1 MIHTNRIRKSK
12 KKLQY
17 GGQLYDILP
26 EYKDGF
32 VGYKGV
38 DSGIILNT
46 AVQLQKQYDD
56 ILNEKKEAL
65 KSIRDAKVH
74 TIYNGLKTQLSED
87 ILNANKNLL
96 ERSNNDVLSPIYSQG
111 IMNVVDEKMNGREWT
126 AALGNSPQ
134 LEEYE
139 TNKQRMLEKGNVQ
152 NYDDPN
158 LPVYNEMVKG
168 NNIYNPFV
176 PRGIFET
183 PNYDAAFDA
192 MAKEFPE
199 EELTSFL
206 PVKITDD
213 KGNVTYA
220 PFDVIKMDAKIKGT
234 PGLNARY
241 ETLLNNFYTTAEGAS
256 FARKVAQDLGLPP
269 NPDGSVDM
277 NNPTLK
283 DAYNKQVLAMMN
295 RAAIRNQSYK
305 ETGTITTLAG
315 QERWSEFQQQAE
327 MKAAETQ
334 ARLDQDAY
342 FKQKELDLERDKLD
356 QKGDAAANKGSGT
369 TGTTSKKGKPDEPS
383 YGLLGDM
390 STGITST
397 ASYSIKEDN
406 DVNYST
412 YKVGVVRAEEKYK
425 SKLKTYSE
433 DTDISATNISISSKE
448 PGLYITK
455 SYDNTNKPTMY
466 ENLVD
471 YYDKYNSL
479 TGLDINF
486 DGNDND
492 AKQLQTLENHVK
504 DLLVEKKLK
513 ESSQETLTNINST
526 AFEKLK
532 QVKDGTAKQLYV
544 PVNGFPNALYDNK
557 TNTIVTLTDAGQL
570 LVVDV
575 NKYPKSNNGKADI
588 PAIISSVNAGI
599 VAPSDVTGVSIAGDQ
614 DKTTFMADAKISFL
628 VKNGYYNAPLKQQY
642 NKITGEPIPIRGGYT
657 NTAIP
662 TEKYKNL
669 NEIQKAEIDRAFLL
683 SDDYKE
689 ANKRVTQ
696 DFEAKYYGV
705 SGLKADVIR
714 KLNEVSKASATYQ
727 ITDQTISSIPNE
739 LTTKQTSDN
748 DRYFSQMQQVKQTM
762 INSPGNLNL
771 SVYELNTEKKDAGIT
786 PTYYDALVTKSKALV
801 KDGKFTASPTIIFDG
816 VTRDDKIGACFYG
829 SIAYD
834 VSEYYKGSS
843 EKAATTKEELQN
855 KVSNSDNK
863 LRIETGVD
871 GKTYLIDNRKFL
883 VRSEVAN
890 QALFDKELT
899 ESDDSKGVAKQY
911 NLLTQGFA
919 NNELT
924 IFKLDTYSSTN
935 DVHIEKHIDNN
946 YNTNYRVY
954 WKDING
960 KNEYSTYDN
969 LAEVAKVTY
978 EYNMGLQKLNNTIES
993 SPYFVSQNTD
1003 GSAAKNA
1010 VQNRILL
1017 NTYSNLVSPLQYQ
1030 TYPGKVERD
1039 KYLSDASSKLYYKT
1053 TATQGASQV
1062 EFTVSNDNKQANYLL
1077 LKAISEIANTENIE
1091 NGIVKKVP
1099 TPIKEADIFTT
1110 DIDSS
1115 SFNNFQK
1122 KLLKKYFGS
1131 NVNITYK
1138 NNTLTI
1144 SQKL

>member
-32 VGYKGV
+32 VEYKGP
-38 DSGIILNT
+38 DTGIILNT
-46 AVQLQKQYDD
+46 AIQLQQQYDN
-56 ILNEKKEAL
+56 ILKEKKEAL

-111 IMNVVDEKMNGREWT
+111 IMNVVDEKMNSREWT

-139 TNKQRMLEKGNVQ
+139 TNKQQMLAKGNVQ

-183 PNYDAAFDA
+183 PDYDAAFDA
-192 MAKEFPE
+192 MAKNFPE

-220 PFDVIKMDAKIKGT
+220 PFDVIKMDAKIKST
-234 PGLNARY
+234 PGLNERY
-241 ETLLNNFYTTAEGAS
+241 KTLVDNFYTTAEGAS

-342 FKQKELDLERDKLD
+342 FKQQQLDIEREKLEQKED
-356 QKGDAAANKGSGT
+356 AANKGSGT
-369 TGTTSKKGKPDEPS
+369 NTGTTPKKGKPDEPS

-412 YKVGVVRAEEKYK
+412 YRVGVVKAEEKYK
-425 SKLKTYSE
+425 SKLKTYSD
-433 DTDISATNISISSKE
+433 DTKANNISISSTE
-448 PGLYITK
+448 PGLYTTMNYDNNTK
-455 SYDNTNKPTMY
+455 SNMY
-466 ENLVD
+466 ESLVD
-471 YYDKYNSL
+471 YYDRYNSL
-479 TGLDINF
+479 DGLSISF
-486 DGNDND
+486 DGDTND
-492 AKQLQTLENHVK
+492 ASKKGELERHVK
-504 DLLVEKKLK
+504 DLLVERKLK
-513 ESSQETLTNINST
+513 ESSQETLKNINNS

-532 QVKDGTAKQLYV
+532 QVKDGTARQLYV
-544 PVNGFPNALYDNK
+544 PIKGNPNALYDKN
-557 TNTIVTLTDAGQL
+557 TNTIVALSSSGE
-570 LVVDV
+570 LVVVDINNSKFKGMPV
-575 NKYPKSNNGKADI
+575 EEIAKNVITSPVPKNIN
-588 PAIISSVNAGI
+588 
-599 VAPSDVTGVSIAGDQ
+599 GVSIAGDQ
-614 DKTTFMADAKISFL
+614 DKTTFMVDAKIDFL
-628 VKNGYYNAPLKQQY
+628 VKNGYYNTSAAPVIYGMPNAPKTKPY
-642 NKITGEPIPIRGGYT
+642 
-657 NTAIP
+657 P
-662 TEKYKNL
+662 TEKYNKL
-669 NEIQKAEIDRAFLL
+669 SEIQKAEIDRAFLL
-683 SDDYKE
+683 SDNYKE
-689 ANKRVTQ
+689 ANKRVTK
-696 DFEAKYYGV
+696 DFETRYYNT
-705 SGLKADVIR
+705 SGLGVDVLR

-748 DRYFSQMQQVKQTM
+748 DKYFSQMQQVKATM
-762 INSPGNLNL
+762 KNSPGNLNL

-786 PTYYDALVTKSKALV
+786 PTYYDALAAKSKALV
-801 KDGKFTASPTIIFDG
+801 GVGEFTASPTIIFDG

-834 VSEYYKGSS
+834 VSHYYTGNTGDV
-843 EKAATTKEELQN
+843 ATENKTKLLD
-855 KVSNSDNK
+855 KVSGSDNK
-863 LRIETGVD
+863 LRIETGAD

-911 NLLTQGFA
+911 NLLTQGFS

-935 DVHIEKHIDNN
+935 DVHIEKHVDNN

-960 KNEYSTYDN
+960 KNEYNEYDN

-978 EYNMGLQKLNNTIES
+978 EYNLGLQKLNNTIEN
-993 SPYFVSQNTD
+993 SPYFVNQNSD
-1003 GSAAKNA
+1003 GSAATNA

-1053 TATQGASQV
+1053 TATKDVSQV
-1062 EFTVSNDNKQANYLL
+1062 EFAVSNDNKQANYLL
-1077 LKAISEIANTENIE
+1077 LKAISEIANTESIE
-1091 NGIVKKVP
+1091 NGVAKKVP
-1099 TPIKEADIFTT
+1099 APVKEADIFATG
-1110 DIDSS
+1110 IDSNLFS
-1115 SFNNFQK
+1115 TFQK
-1122 KLLKKYFGS
+1122 SLLKKYFGS
-1131 NVNITYK
+1131 EVNVVYK

-1144 SQKL
+1144 SQKQ

>member
-26 EYKDGF
+26 EYKDVF
-32 VGYKGV
+32 VDYKGV

-46 AVQLQKQYDD
+46 AIQLQKQYDD

-87 ILNANKNLL
+87 ILNANKSLL

-111 IMNVVDEKMNGREWT
+111 IMNVVDEKMNGKEWT

-139 TNKQRMLEKGNVQ
+139 ASKQRMLESGNVQ

-176 PRGIFET
+176 PRSVYKT

-192 MAKEFPE
+192 MAKNFPE

-342 FKQKELDLERDKLD
+342 FKQQQLDLEKDKLD
-356 QKGDAAANKGSGT
+356 QKGDEAASKGGTT
-369 TGTTSKKGKPDEPS
+369 TGTTPKKGKPDEPS

-412 YKVGVVRAEEKYK
+412 YRVGVVRAEEKYK
-425 SKLKTYSE
+425 SKLKTYS
-433 DTDISATNISISSKE
+433 DDRDIRANSISISSQE
-448 PGLYITK
+448 PGLYTTK
-455 SYDNTNKPTMY
+455 TYDNNSKSTMY

-479 TGLDINF
+479 TGLDISF
-486 DGNDND
+486 DGNTND
-492 AKQLQTLENHVK
+492 ANQKVILENHVK

-513 ESSQETLTNINST
+513 ESSQETLTNINNT

-532 QVKDGTAKQLYV
+532 QVKDGNAKQVYAQV
-544 PVNGFPNALYDNK
+544 TGSPNALYDNK
-557 TNTIVTLTDAGQL
+557 TKTIVALSSSGEL
-570 LVVDV
+570 LVVDI
-575 NKYPKSNNGKADI
+575 NNSSFRGTSIEDI
-588 PAIISSVNAGI
+588 AKNVTLSP
-599 VAPSDVTGVSIAGDQ
+599 VAKNINGVSIAGDQ
-614 DKTTFMADAKISFL
+614 DKTTFMADAKIDFL
-628 VKNGYYNAPLKQQY
+628 VNNGYYNAPFKQQY
-642 NKITGEPIPIRGGYT
+642 NKLTGAPIPVRGGVET
-657 NTAIP
+657 TATP
-662 TEKYKNL
+662 TEKYNKL
-669 NEIQKAEIDRAFLL
+669 SEIQKAEIDRAFLL
-683 SDDYKE
+683 SDNYKE
-689 ANKRVTQ
+689 ANKRVTK
-696 DFEAKYYGV
+696 DFETRYYNT
-705 SGLKADVIR
+705 SGLGIDVLR
-714 KLNEVSKASATYQ
+714 KLNEVSKASATYK

-748 DRYFSQMQQVKQTM
+748 DNYFSQMLQVKATM
-762 INSPGNLNL
+762 KNSPGNLNL

-801 KDGKFTASPTIIFDG
+801 GVGEFTASPTIIFDG

-834 VSEYYKGSS
+834 VSHYYTGNTGDVATENKT
-843 EKAATTKEELQN
+843 KLLDKVAA
-855 KVSNSDNK
+855 SDGK
-863 LRIETGVD
+863 LIIETGVD
-871 GKTYLIDNRKFL
+871 GKTYLIDTRKFL

-911 NLLTQGFA
+911 NLLTQGFS

-935 DVHIEKHIDNN
+935 DVHIEKHVDNN

-960 KNEYSTYDN
+960 KNEYNEYDN

-978 EYNMGLQKLNNTIES
+978 EYNMGLQKLKSTIDN

-1053 TATQGASQV
+1053 TATKDTSQV
-1062 EFTVSNDNKQANYLL
+1062 EFAVSNDNKQANYLL
-1077 LKAISEIANTENIE
+1077 LKAISEIANTESIE
-1091 NGIVKKVP
+1091 NGVAKKVP
-1099 TPIKEADIFTT
+1099 APVKEADIFATG
-1110 DIDSS
+1110 IDSNLFS
-1115 SFNNFQK
+1115 TFQK
-1122 KLLKKYFGS
+1122 SLLKKYFGS
-1131 NVNITYK
+1131 DVNITYK

-1144 SQKL
+1144 SQKQ

>member
-32 VGYKGV
+32 VEYKGP
-38 DSGIILNT
+38 DTGIILNT
-46 AVQLQKQYDD
+46 AIQLQQQYDN
-56 ILNEKKEAL
+56 ILKEKKEAL

-74 TIYNGLKTQLSED
+74 TIYNGLKTQLSDE

-111 IMNVVDEKMNGREWT
+111 IMNVVDEKMNSREWT

-139 TNKQRMLEKGNVQ
+139 TNKQQMLAKGNVQ

-192 MAKEFPE
+192 MAKNFPE

-220 PFDVIKMDAKIKGT
+220 PFDVIKMDAKIKST
-234 PGLNARY
+234 PGLNERY
-241 ETLLNNFYTTAEGAS
+241 KTLVDNFYTTAEGAS

-305 ETGTITTLAG
+305 ETGVINTLAG
-315 QERWSEFQQQAE
+315 QERMAEFNQQSEMNVAE
-327 MKAAETQ
+327 KQ

-342 FKQKELDLERDKLD
+342 FKQQQLDIEREKIEQKED
-356 QKGDAAANKGSGT
+356 AANKGSGT
-369 TGTTSKKGKPDEPS
+369 NTGTTPKKGKSDEPS
-383 YGLLGDM
+383 YGLLEDM
-390 STGITST
+390 SPGITSNT
-397 ASYSIKEDN
+397 SYSIKEDN

-412 YKVGVVRAEEKYK
+412 YRVGVVKAEEKYK
-425 SKLKTYSE
+425 SKLKTYSD
-433 DTDISATNISISSKE
+433 DTKANNISISSTE
-448 PGLYITK
+448 PGLYTTMNYDNNTK
-455 SYDNTNKPTMY
+455 SNMY
-466 ENLVD
+466 ESLVD
-471 YYDKYNSL
+471 YYDRYNSL
-479 TGLDINF
+479 DGLSISF
-486 DGNDND
+486 DGDTND
-492 AKQLQTLENHVK
+492 ASKKGELERHVK
-504 DLLVEKKLK
+504 DLLVERKLK
-513 ESSQETLTNINST
+513 ESSQETLKNINNS

-532 QVKDGTAKQLYV
+532 QVKDGTARQLYV
-544 PVNGFPNALYDNK
+544 PIKGNPNALYDKN
-557 TNTIVTLTDAGQL
+557 TNTIVALSSSGE
-570 LVVDV
+570 LVVVDI
-575 NKYPKSNNGKADI
+575 NNSFFKGMSKEYIAKSVITSPVPTNIN
-588 PAIISSVNAGI
+588 
-599 VAPSDVTGVSIAGDQ
+599 GVSIAGDQ
-614 DKTTFMADAKISFL
+614 DKTTFMVDAKIDFL
-628 VKNGYYNAPLKQQY
+628 VKNGYYNAPFQQQY
-642 NKITGEPIPIRGGYT
+642 NKLTGDPIPVRGGVAT
-657 NTAIP
+657 TATP

-669 NEIQKAEIDRAFLL
+669 NDIQKAEIDRAFLL
-683 SDDYKE
+683 SDNYKE
-689 ANKRVTQ
+689 ANKRVTA
-696 DFEAKYYGV
+696 DFETKYYGV
-705 SGLKADVIR
+705 SGLKTDVLR

-727 ITDQTISSIPNE
+727 ITNQSIASIPNE
-739 LTTKQTSDN
+739 LTTKQTADN
-748 DRYFSQMQQVKQTM
+748 NGYFSQMQQVKQTM

-771 SVYELNTEKKDAGIT
+771 SVYELNTEKKDDGIT
-786 PTYYDALVTKSKALV
+786 PTYYDALVTKSKSLV
-801 KDGKFTASPTIIFDG
+801 GDGKFTASPTIIFDG

-834 VSEYYKGSS
+834 VSEYYKGGS
-843 EKAATTKEELQN
+843 ERAATTKEELQK
-855 KVSNSDNK
+855 KVSASNNQ
-863 LRIETGVD
+863 LVLQTGAD
-871 GKTYLIDNRKFL
+871 GNTYLIDNRKFL

-911 NLLTQGFA
+911 NLLTEGFS

-935 DVHIEKHIDNN
+935 DVHIEKHVDDN

-960 KNEYSTYDN
+960 KNEYNTYDN

-978 EYNMGLQKLNNTIES
+978 EYNLGLQKLNNTIEN
-993 SPYFVSQNTD
+993 SPYFVNQNSD
-1003 GSAAKNA
+1003 GSAATNA

-1030 TYPGKVERD
+1030 KYPGKGERD
-1039 KYLSDASSKLYYKT
+1039 KYLSTPESKLFYKT
-1053 TATQGASQV
+1053 TANSGTSQV
-1062 EFTVSNDNKQANYLL
+1062 EFTVSNTKTQANYLL
-1077 LKAISEIANTENIE
+1077 LKAISEIANTESIE
-1091 NGIVKKVP
+1091 NGVAKKVP
-1099 TPIKEADIFTT
+1099 TPVTEDNIFAT

-1115 SFNNFQK
+1115 SFTTFQK
-1122 KLLKKYFGS
+1122 SLLKKYFGS
-1131 NVNITYK
+1131 EVNVVYK

-1144 SQKL
+1144 SQKQ